1 MKHRVSLIALL
12 LMLSSIPFHASAY
25 DFSAV
30 APSGQTLY
38 YIITSSNTVA
48 VTSQT
53 TSYPYNTTTTPT
65 GSLVVPDSVTNGGNT
80 YSVTSISSYAF
91 IRCFGLTS
99 VTIGNSVTRIASYA
113 FQHCFSLTSI
123 TIPNSVTS
131 IDNYA
136 FAFCSGLTSVTIPNS
151 VTSIGHYAFYNC
163 SRLTSV
169 TIPDGVTEIGQ
180 YSFSGCSGLSVTI
193 PNSVTS
199 IGVDAFYEVKYIE
212 YHGSATGAPWGARLM
227 NRVTEGDFAFTDSTK
242 RNLLAYLGAGGDVV
256 IPSYVDTIGEQAFGF
271 CSDLTSVTIPNSVT
285 CISGWAFGRCYSLVN
300 INIPNSV
307 SYIGDHAFYNCS
319 SLTSISIPE
328 GVTELN
334 GTFDGCGALS
344 SVVLPNSITII
355 GDSTFNYCS
364 GLTSITLPE
373 GVQSIEHSA
382 FQSCS
387 NLSSIS
393 LPSSLKSI
401 GEWAFSG
408 CGLESITIPD
418 SVSLIKDGAFS
429 SCQKLVTVTL
439 PESLDSIGPDVF
451 QGCRKLSSVNIPV
464 KIRTIAGRLFVDC
477 DSLTNIII
485 PDSVRYIG
493 ELAFYRSGLRTVT
506 IPKGVKYIREGAF
519 GECSNLDTMFLKP
532 ITPPVFV
539 EGSYSPWPTIPYN
552 TVKVIY
558 SCAYEAYSNSMW
570 SNYLASFSVID
581 NEYVLNCIPENEV
594 FGEAVIEQQYC
605 DSNIMSVIH
614 AVPNYGYHFRQWND
628 GDTNNPRVVTLT
640 QDTTISAI
648 FAKNIYNVA
657 VSSADTVR
665 GGVTGGTTAEY
676 LDTVSLTAT
685 SNYGYHF
692 TQWSDGITDNP
703 RMVQVT
709 RDSIFT
715 AQFGYNQYG
724 ITLAVDTTIHGCV
737 NGAGS
742 YNYLSERTISAM
754 PNYGYHFTQWS
765 DGDTNNPRTLTLTQD
780 TIFTALFAKNTY
792 SIAAL
797 SADTV
802 MGTVAGTS
810 TLEYLDTATLTATSN
825 YGYHFT
831 QWSDGNTANPRSV
844 QVIRDSVITA
854 QFDYNQY
861 SISLTVDTTI
871 HGSVSGDGSYSY
883 LSERTI
889 SATPNYGY
897 HFTQWND
904 GDTNNP
910 RTLTLTQD
918 TAFTALFTTNQYY
931 VTAICNDT
939 ARGSVWG
946 SDSVAYLDTITLIA
960 VPNYGYHLNYWR
972 YLNDNGSPVTLYGMD
987 TIQLEVTR
995 NMSVTAYFTY
1005 NQYSIALAV
1014 DTAIHGSVSGAGD
1027 YNYLSARTIAA
1038 TPNYGYHFT
1047 QWNDGDSTNPRV
1059 ITLTQDTT
1067 FTAMFAKNL
1076 YDVAALSADTIR
1088 GSVTGSTTAEYL
1100 DTITMTAAPNYGY
1113 HFTQWNDGDTNNPRT
1128 FTLTQDTVF
1137 TALFDKNS
1145 YDITLMVDT
1154 AIHGSVTGA
1163 GTYEYLDNRSI
1174 CVTAN
1179 YGYHFTQ
1186 WNDGDTTNPRV
1197 ITLTQDTIFTA
1208 LFAKNLY
1215 DVAVLSADSIR
1226 GSVTGSTTAVYLDTI
1241 TMTAAPDYGY
1251 HFTQWNDGDT
1261 NNPRTFTLTQ
1271 DTVFTALFD
1280 KNSYDIALSVDTV
1293 IHGSVTGA
1301 GTYEYLDSRTLAA
1314 TPNYGYHFTQWNDG
1328 DTNNPRVITL
1338 TQDTAFTA
1346 LFAKNSY
1353 VLTLQSN
1360 DTTLGEVLGEGL
1372 YEYLDTVSITAS
1384 TLMSHHHF
1392 VQWSDG
1398 STEATRNVVVT
1409 QDSLITATFAIDTH
1423 TVTLAVNDDLYGTVS
1438 GIGVYP
1444 YGSDVVI
1451 EATAAEGFHFAQWSN
1466 GSRSNPDTITV
1477 LGDTTLTAIF
1487 TDDVVPEISM
1497 VTVQNGRNMVI
1508 WEKGLEVTAYNI
1520 YREGNSS
1527 NEYDLI
1533 ATVPY
1538 DAEPQWID
1546 TASRPRNRS
1555 YRYRMTATD
1564 LYGYESEPSSIH
1576 KTMHLTIS
1584 QGVGNEWN
1592 LVWTPYE
1599 GAEYST
1605 YVIYRGTNAS
1615 NIQQIDVMPSNGNTT
1630 YTDDSAPE
1638 GTVYYQVGIMLSS
1651 SAKRSDIILSNI
1663 ATNSTVGIEEVGGQR
1678 LKGRVYAVEGKIVVE
1693 GAEGETVRVYDV
1705 TGRMVQTFTHS
1716 SDQTLP
1722 AGVYMV
1728 KVGQHPARKVVVLR

>member
-1 MKHRVSLIALL
+1 MEHRVSLIALL

-38 YIITSSNTVA
+38 YSINYDDMVA
-48 VTSQT
+48 VVR
-53 TSYPYNTTTTPT
+53 PGT
-65 GSLVVPDSVTNGGNT
+65 GSEYNNYVTGDLVIPDSVTYNGVT
-80 YSVTSISSYAF
+80 YAVTSLGYGSF
-91 IRCFGLTS
+91 EDC
-99 VTIGNSVTRIASYA
+99 N
-113 FQHCFSLTSI
+113 
-123 TIPNSVTS
+123 
-131 IDNYA
+131 
-136 FAFCSGLTSVTIPNS
+136 GLTSVTIPET
-151 VTSIGHYAFYNC
+151 VYLIGFNAFWGC
-163 SRLTSV
+163 GGLTSV
-169 TIPDGVTEIGQ
+169 NIGAGVTQICQ
-180 YSFSGCSGLSVTI
+180 DAFRGCGGLSITI

-256 IPSYVDTIGEQAFGF
+256 IPSSVDTIGEQAFSA
-271 CSDLTSVTIPNSVT
+271 CSSLTSVTIGNSVT
-285 CISGWAFGRCYSLVN
+285 SIGFNAFNSCSNLTSVTISNSVTSIGGWAFGHCDSLVN

-307 SYIGDHAFYNCS
+307 TYIGDHAFYDCR
-319 SLTSISIPE
+319 SLTSITIPE
-328 GVTELN
+328 GVTELI
-334 GTFDGCGALS
+334 GTFDECMALS
-344 SVVLPNSITII
+344 SVVLPNSITTI
-355 GDSTFNYCS
+355 GDNTFNHCS
-364 GLTSITLPE
+364 GLTSIMLHE
-373 GVQSIEHSA
+373 GVQSIGHSA

-401 GEWAFSG
+401 GEWAFDG
-408 CGLESITIPD
+408 CGLVSITIPD
-418 SVSLIKDGAFS
+418 SVLLIKEGAFYA
-429 SCQKLVTVTL
+429 CHELVNVTL
-439 PESLDSIGPDVF
+439 PESLDSIGGGVF
-451 QGCRKLSSVNIPV
+451 AYCRKLSSVNIPP
-464 KIRTIAGRLFVDC
+464 KIKAIAGGLFVCC

-493 ELAFYRSGLRTVT
+493 EFAFFRSGLRTVT

-519 GECSNLDTMFLKP
+519 RECNNLDTMFLKP
-532 ITPPVFV
+532 LIPPVFV
-539 EGSYSPWPTIPYN
+539 EGSYSQWPTIPYN

-570 SNYLASFSVID
+570 SNYLAFFSVID
-581 NEYVLNCIPENEV
+581 NEYVLNCISENEV

-665 GGVTGGTTAEY
+665 GGVTGGTTTEY

-715 AQFGYNQYG
+715 AQFDYNQYG
-724 ITLAVDTTIHGCV
+724 IALA
-737 NGAGS
+737 
-742 YNYLSERTISAM
+742 
-754 PNYGYHFTQWS
+754 
-765 DGDTNNPRTLTLTQD
+765 
-780 TIFTALFAKNTY
+780 
-792 SIAAL
+792 
-797 SADTV
+797 
-802 MGTVAGTS
+802 
-810 TLEYLDTATLTATSN
+810 
-825 YGYHFT
+825 
-831 QWSDGNTANPRSV
+831 
-844 QVIRDSVITA
+844 
-854 QFDYNQY
+854 
-861 SISLTVDTTI
+861 VDTTI
-871 HGSVSGDGSYSY
+871 HGSVSGAGDYNY
-883 LSERTI
+883 LSARTI
-889 SATPNYGY
+889 AATANYGY
-897 HFTQWND
+897 HFIQWND

-918 TAFTALFTTNQYY
+918 TAFTALFAKNTYSIAALSTDTVKGYAGGTDTLEYLDTAILTATANYGYHFTQWSDGITDNPRMVQVTRDSIFTAQFDYNQYSISLAVDTTIHGSVVGAGSYNYLSNRTISATPNYGYHFTQWSDGDTTNPRTFTLTQDTTFTALFTANQYY
-931 VTAICNDT
+931 VTATCNDT
-939 ARGSVWG
+939 ARGSVLG

-1005 NQYSIALAV
+1005 NQYNISLAV

-1027 YNYLSARTIAA
+1027 YNYLSAHTIAA

-1137 TALFDKNS
+1137 TALFARNS

-1197 ITLTQDTIFTA
+1197 ITLTQDTAFTA
-1208 LFAKNLY
+1208 MFAKNLY
-1215 DVAVLSADSIR
+1215 DVAALSADSIR

-1241 TMTAAPDYGY
+1241 TMTAAPNYGY
-1251 HFTQWNDGDT
+1251 HFTQWNDGNT
-1261 NNPRTFTLTQ
+1261 SNPRVITLTQ
-1271 DTVFTALFD
+1271 DTVFTALFA
-1280 KNSYDIALSVDTV
+1280 KNSYDITLSVDTA

-1301 GTYEYLDSRTLAA
+1301 GTYEYLDSRSLSA
-1314 TPNYGYHFTQWNDG
+1314 TANYGYHFTVWNDG

-1338 TQDTAFTA
+1338 TQDTMFTA
-1346 LFAKNSY
+1346 LFAKNTY
-1353 VLTLQSN
+1353 TLTLQSN
-1360 DTTLGEVLGEGL
+1360 DTTLGEVLGGGM

-1398 STEATRNVVVT
+1398 STEATRSVVVT
-1409 QDSLITATFAIDTH
+1409 QDSLISATFAIDTH
-1423 TVTLAVNDDLYGTVS
+1423 MVTLAVNDDLYGTVS
-1438 GIGVYP
+1438 GMGAYP

-1451 EATAAEGFHFAQWSN
+1451 EATAAEGYHFAQWSN

-1477 LGDTTLTAIF
+1477 LGDTMLTAIF
-1487 TDDVVPEISM
+1487 TDDVVPEICM
-1497 VTVQNGRNMVI
+1497 VTVQNGRNTVL
-1508 WEKGLEVTAYNI
+1508 WDKGLEVTAYNI
-1520 YREGNSS
+1520 YRESTVV
-1527 NEYDLI
+1527 NEYELA

-1538 DAEPQWID
+1538 DSLSMWVD
-1546 TASRPRNRS
+1546 TASRPATRS

-1564 LYGYESEPSSIH
+1564 LYGYESEAGSVH

-1584 QGVGNEWN
+1584 QGIGNRWN
-1592 LVWTPYE
+1592 LVWTEYE
-1599 GAEYST
+1599 GADYTT
-1605 YVIYRGTNAS
+1605 YVIYRGTHAS
-1615 NIQQIDVMPSNGNTT
+1615 NIQQIDVMPSGSNT
-1630 YTDDSAPE
+1630 YTDEEAPD
-1638 GTVYYQVGIMLSS
+1638 GDVYYQVGVMMTTPCNPTKAATIS
-1651 SAKRSDIILSNI
+1651 RSNI
-1663 ATNSTVGIEEVGGQR
+1663 ATNSTVGIEEVGSQR
-1678 LKGRVYAVEGKIVVE
+1678 SEVSVYAVEGKIVVE

-1705 TGRMVQTFTHS
+1705 TGRMVQAFTHS
-1716 SDQTLP
+1716 SHQALP

-1728 KVGQHPARKVVVLR
+1728 KVSQHPARKVVVLR